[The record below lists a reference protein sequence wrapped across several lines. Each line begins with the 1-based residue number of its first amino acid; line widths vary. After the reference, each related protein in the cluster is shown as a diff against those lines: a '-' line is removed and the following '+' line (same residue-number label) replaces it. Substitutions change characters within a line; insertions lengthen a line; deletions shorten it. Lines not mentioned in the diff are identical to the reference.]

1 MSPQLSV
8 NFNITLTWLWSYI
21 LLSCTCLNLCPGLN
35 ASTVE
40 LVLDIWQGYFTFSHY
55 FIFDRTGCVLVT
67 FYQWEHFVMFIIRN
81 LYLISIQ
88 SWTYTHVSC
97 VLYFK
102 THWKNV
108 CYTKDTWITWDKHE
122 TKKTGHYLTIF
133 IEIQLHCWLPF
144 NRKMC
149 EWPWDHLCVNKQSYK
164 YSVHTL
170 LRNKFPGIFVN

>member
-67 FYQWEHFVMFIIRN
+67 FYQWEHFATLITRIFNFIN
-81 LYLISIQ
+81 VQ
-88 SWTYTHVSC
+88 SWAIWESQDDAVVRSSATPTNMAGFRFRPGAICGLSFLLALVLFRAFFFRFCGFPPSTNRNISKLQFGAQWKPAMADVSSSR
-97 VLYFK
+97 L
-102 THWKNV
+102 
-108 CYTKDTWITWDKHE
+108 
-122 TKKTGHYLTIF
+122 
-133 IEIQLHCWLPF
+133 
-144 NRKMC
+144 
-149 EWPWDHLCVNKQSYK
+149 
-164 YSVHTL
+164 
-170 LRNKFPGIFVN
+170 